1 MAVSDPFSKILI
13 SEGIVSAEQLA
24 EAARVSGTSGT
35 KVHDEVIKLGYRFL
49 MPKPARS
56 NAVLEKGL
64 KLTGRK

>member
-1 MAVSDPFSKILI
+1 V
-13 SEGIVSAEQLA
+13 
-24 EAARVSGTSGT
+24 EADNVE
-35 KVHDEVIKLGYRFL
+35 EVIGLGYRWL